1 MTQQLAAVQPGRLT
15 LPKGRSAARRADL
28 SNLTPAQKKERQRA
42 AVRAWKLAHP
52 DKVGD
57 YRKKWNAENPE
68 KARAI
73 QRANYAK
80 RIGKEPRPYSPRAP
94 RKGRTATLTPDEAKA
109 RARAR
114 GREWREKNAAEWR
127 AKNRERIREQARRNQ
142 QKPEYKAQAKA
153 YRERT
158 KAEQRERHRRWR
170 ETQPDYKE
178 KKRLYMVEYHASR
191 KGTPAEIARN
201 RRNGKNS
208 YARIMAD
215 PVRHALKLR
224 RVRESY
230 ERMKAD
236 PVRYARFIERQRAD
250 REKYRESL
258 RADPAKLAAFHEA
271 NRRRN
276 AKAKPAQKVRAA
288 PREQLAYPYRA
299 AERSPMLASIM
310 KLIPKGQHPDV
321 IADLCQDLTADI
333 CAQVVTLEQ
342 LADRKVMRRYVTR
355 ANRQVLGEYGLL
367 SLDAVIPG
375 TDSLKLIDTIDS
387 ETSIYEATHYK

>member
-1 MTQQLAAVQPGRLT
+1 MQLATIQGRLT
-15 LPKGRSAARRADL
+15 LPKGRRKARRADL
-28 SNLTPAQKKERQRA
+28 SKLTPEQKKERQRA

-52 DKVGD
+52 DKLAG
-57 YRKKWNAENPE
+57 YRKNWNAANPE

-94 RKGRTATLTPDEAKA
+94 RKGRTATLTPEEATA
-109 RARAR
+109 RARER

-142 QKPEYKAQAKA
+142 QKPEYKAKAKA

-158 KAEQRERHRRWR
+158 KDIQRERHRKWR
-170 ETQPDYKE
+170 EKQPDYKE

-191 KGTPAEIARN
+191 HGTPAEIARN
-201 RRNGKNS
+201 RRNGRNS

-215 PVRHALKLR
+215 PVRHAEKLAKLR
-224 RVRESY
+224 AAY

-236 PVRYARFIERQRAD
+236 PVRYARFMERQRAE
-250 REKYRESL
+250 REKYRARL

-276 AKAKPAQKVRAA
+276 AKAKPAPKVRAA
-288 PREQLAYPYRA
+288 PREQLAYPYRT
-299 AERSPMLASIM
+299 AERSPMLASVY
-310 KLIPKGQHPDV
+310 KLIPKGIHPEV
-321 IADLCQDLTADI
+321 RADLCQDLIADI

-342 LADRKVMRRYVTR
+342 LADPKKLRPYITR
-355 ANRQVLGEYGLL
+355 ANQLLGRYGQV
-367 SLDAVIPG
+367 SLDEVIPG
-375 TDSLKLIDTIDS
+375 TDSLRLIDTIDS
-387 ETSIYEATHYK
+387 ETSIYEATAYK